1 MVVKRGNG
9 QVIKRM
15 LLPIQKCSS
24 TLSTFLHSTVRIYAA
39 CPLPM
44 RKIIVYP
51 FEQGEIGPD
60 LFKAAADRTAREE
73 PGEQEREEIQ
83 SLREKINAALDLGL
97 AERQQSLKASPIT
110 PLHFAGR
117 LTSDRW
123 RPATRSLFGRRVG
136 LAVGLP

>member
-1 MVVKRGNG
+1 VQLYAFDILALDGEDLRS
-9 QVIKRM
+9 
-15 LLPIQKCSS
+15 LP
-24 TLSTFLHSTVRIYAA
+24 LS
-39 CPLPM
+39 M

-51 FEQGEIGPD
+51 
-60 LFKAAADRTAREE
+60 LDRTRSAPTYSKQPLIERLEE
-73 PGEQEREEIQ
+73 NPGEQEREEIQ
-83 SLREKINAALDLGL
+83 SLREKINMALDLGL

-123 RPATRSLFGRRVG
+123 RPATRSLFERHVG